1 MRVAVVA
8 LILALGA
15 VILLAFNDVVNP
27 WGLGGL
33 VIGAP
38 VVLLFCIPLSLAFFT
53 FLSHRQEEQRK
64 TEGKEKQE

>member
-1 MRVAVVA
+1 MKIAFVA

-15 VILLAFNDVVNP
+15 VALLAFNDVINP

-38 VVLLFCIPLSLAFFT
+38 VILLFCIPLSLAFFT

-64 TEGKEKQE
+64 AEGKEKQE

>member
-1 MRVAVVA
+1 MRVAAVA
-8 LILALGA
+8 LILALGT
-15 VILLAFNDVVNP
+15 VILLAFNDVINP

-53 FLSHRQEEQRK
+53 FLSHREEERRQA
-64 TEGKEKQE
+64 EGKEKQE

>member
-8 LILALGA
+8 LILAVG
-15 VILLAFNDVVNP
+15 VIILLAFNDVVNP

-38 VVLLFCIPLSLAFFT
+38 VILLFCIPLSLAFFT
-53 FLSHRQEEQRK
+53 FLSHREEEQRK
-64 TEGKEKQE
+64 AERKEKQE